1 MSETRKWDTRKPDY
15 LERMSGA
22 APYIGCAIHHE
33 FIVRHLSPGGSADLL
48 AASLFAYRLQA
59 TLYSSGKRMEK
70 ASSSG
75 FRSNWNVTSIRSFL
89 KPRETGNFP

>member
-1 MSETRKWDTRKPDY
+1 MSETRKWGHSKTDY

-48 AASLFAYRLQA
+48 AASLFAYRLKHA
-59 TLYSSGKRMEK
+59 L
-70 ASSSG
+70 
-75 FRSNWNVTSIRSFL
+75 
-89 KPRETGNFP
+89 